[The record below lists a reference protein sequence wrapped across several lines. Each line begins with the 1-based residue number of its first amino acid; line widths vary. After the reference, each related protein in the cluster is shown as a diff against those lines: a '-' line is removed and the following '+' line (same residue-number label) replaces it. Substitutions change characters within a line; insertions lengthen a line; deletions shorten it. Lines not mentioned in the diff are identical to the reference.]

1 MAYVVLARWWAKAG
15 REDRIVE
22 VLEELARASNA
33 DPGCRLYQPHRATDD
48 ARAFFIYEQY
58 DDQAAFEAHVASEHF
73 KRLAAREPTPG
84 RLGERARPFSAPFAA
99 PWGPSRRESA

>member
-33 DPGCRLYQPHRATDD
+33 EPGCRLYQPHRATDD
-48 ARAFFIYEQY
+48 GRAFFIYEQY
-58 DDQAAFEAHVASEHF
+58 DDEAAFEAHVASEHF
-73 KRLAAREPTPG
+73 KRLVEGEAIPELLDDR
-84 RLGERARPFSAPFAA
+84 ERAFFAPFG
-99 PWGPSRRESA
+99 GP

>member
-33 DPGCRLYQPHRATDD
+33 EPGCRLHQPHRATDD

-58 DDQAAFEAHVASEHF
+58 DDEAAFEAHVASEHF
-73 KRLAAREPTPG
+73 KRLVEGEAIPELLHQPARASLPPF
-84 RLGERARPFSAPFAA
+84 RAPS
-99 PWGPSRRESA
+99 GPPPPQ

>member
-33 DPGCRLYQPHRATDD
+33 EPGCRLYQPHRATGD

-58 DDQAAFEAHVASEHF
+58 DDEDAFETHVASEHF
-73 KRLAAREPTPG
+73 KRLVEGEAIPELLENRDRTFFSTLG
-84 RLGERARPFSAPFAA
+84 RA
-99 PWGPSRRESA
+99 